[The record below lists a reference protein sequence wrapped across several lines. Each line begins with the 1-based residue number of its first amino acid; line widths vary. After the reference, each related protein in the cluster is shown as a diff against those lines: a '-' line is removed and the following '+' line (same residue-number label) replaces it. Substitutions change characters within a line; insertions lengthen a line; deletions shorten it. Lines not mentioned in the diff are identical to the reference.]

1 MTTVPLIVEAIF
13 RFIPSALVVYL
24 FIDVNLTSRF
34 NKYIQWTC
42 VSLLYMAAG
51 LIGQYLREAY
61 NIQVV
66 DFSLALI
73 LVTCYSLF
81 FHTDSVGFR
90 IFIGSFSFL
99 SQILVDTVFAAII
112 FVCFPDFNYEIGHLS
127 YPALLAA
134 DIEML
139 IYGIFLFA
147 ATMVIKRVRLKTGIN
162 KKALVFM
169 LFPLSQVLILCVI
182 IKLIMANSENATAE
196 ITYFTL
202 ACVVICVI
210 SDILCYRGLI
220 QNSQLYETKMRNEQL
235 EYGLKDGKPIEKTT
249 AKGKK
254 TKKGVDDDDED
265 EDDFGDLPPAVTK
278 LLKAQQK
285 QIEALTDTVGKV
297 ATTMATST
305 KQSSA
310 KGLFESSKLP
320 AKWFSRIDVNSE
332 TSVEDQIK
340 DLQEEYAEIKQSV
353 IDDEIAGGDYK
364 PNSYKPKER
373 SEKEWLDLMEDEES
387 DNNGV
392 ASLGLED

>member
-1 MTTVPLIVEAIF
+1 M
-13 RFIPSALVVYL
+13 
-24 FIDVNLTSRF
+24 
-34 NKYIQWTC
+34 
-42 VSLLYMAAG
+42 
-51 LIGQYLREAY
+51 
-61 NIQVV
+61 
-66 DFSLALI
+66 
-73 LVTCYSLF
+73 
-81 FHTDSVGFR
+81 
-90 IFIGSFSFL
+90 
-99 SQILVDTVFAAII
+99 
-112 FVCFPDFNYEIGHLS
+112 
-127 YPALLAA
+127 
-134 DIEML
+134 
-139 IYGIFLFA
+139 
-147 ATMVIKRVRLKTGIN
+147 
-162 KKALVFM
+162 
-169 LFPLSQVLILCVI
+169 
-182 IKLIMANSENATAE
+182 
-196 ITYFTL
+196 
-202 ACVVICVI
+202 
-210 SDILCYRGLI
+210 
-220 QNSQLYETKMRNEQL
+220 
-235 EYGLKDGKPIEKTT
+235 KDGKPIEKPT